1 MEDVGA
7 MSGCKGMK
15 SDGCV
20 EFPDYMA
27 AKGIEMMRDARVRS
41 PAFTLSASSVHFHEA
56 MVVVE
61 KVPSPR
67 SPSHRIDGNLG
78 TRIEAG
84 ALKVK
89 KRFVGFQGVDRVKA
103 AEIRR
108 QLGIG
113 DVDGKVG
120 SPIAPY
126 GWWTKSVTH
135 N

>member
-1 MEDVGA
+1 MNNKAQIKENTWFQKGA
-7 MSGCKGMK
+7 R
-15 SDGCV
+15 
-20 EFPDYMA
+20 A
-27 AKGIEMMRDARVRS
+27 AEIVFVDAK
-41 PAFTLSASSVHFHEA
+41 AQ
-56 MVVVE
+56 
-61 KVPSPR
+61 
-67 SPSHRIDGNLG
+67 
-78 TRIEAG
+78 AG

-113 DVDGKVG
+113 DIDGKVG